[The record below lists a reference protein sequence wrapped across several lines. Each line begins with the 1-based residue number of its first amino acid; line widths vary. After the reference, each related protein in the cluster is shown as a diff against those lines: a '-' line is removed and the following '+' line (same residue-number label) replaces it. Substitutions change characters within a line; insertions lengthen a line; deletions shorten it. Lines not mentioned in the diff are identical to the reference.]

1 MFTKDD
7 SKYDVFKH
15 FHISEKPEEETEL
28 IEHFNHIAKKHPPYL
43 LTLGECEEKNLIGEN
58 NTRYNDKRLLDW
70 VQSLIVGINDDEM
83 NMDNHTDMTATERHN
98 NTYHC
103 CKIMYLVDQ
112 YRTVGLH
119 STIQGI
125 IEGQHMFVHPGMSRV
140 HALWFLKARN
150 EKQDKDRQE
159 CATCSNEQ
167 RDQYNQRLTNWHCTE
182 PECDERFY
190 EA

>member
-1 MFTKDD
+1 M
-7 SKYDVFKH
+7 
-15 FHISEKPEEETEL
+15 
-28 IEHFNHIAKKHPPYL
+28 
-43 LTLGECEEKNLIGEN
+43 
-58 NTRYNDKRLLDW
+58 
-70 VQSLIVGINDDEM
+70 QSLIVGINDDEM

-140 HALWFLKARN
+140 HALSYLKARN
-150 EKQDKDRQE
+150 EKIIMWDTNNTFTDKKPL
-159 CATCSNEQ
+159 TYEQ
-167 RDQYNQRLTNWHCTE
+167 WRKVFDIEDKQIFAANVDGKLIEMHIKEYFSRFFILNPTFMGKTRKMQKKPDVPHCPFE
-182 PECDERFY
+182 LPSS
-190 EA
+190 